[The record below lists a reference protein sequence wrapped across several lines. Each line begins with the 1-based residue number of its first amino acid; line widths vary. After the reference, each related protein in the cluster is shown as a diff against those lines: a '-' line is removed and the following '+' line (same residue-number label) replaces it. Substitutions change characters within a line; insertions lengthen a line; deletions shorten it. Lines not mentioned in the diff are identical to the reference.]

1 MRSDSLFS
9 SFDFANN
16 HGISNNPRDPE
27 ESTEDHYDLVTVKY
41 VYDLVADLSKNG

>member
-1 MRSDSLFS
+1 MIFITNIVLYIT
-9 SFDFANN
+9 
-16 HGISNNPRDPE
+16 ISNNPRDPE